1 VREVTV
7 KTVHALLCSGVL
19 FLGGTGPVAAA
30 AKSPGSVT
38 VSYVLH
44 RIPKIA
50 SNQVAVWIEDERGGY
65 VKTLFATNFTARGG
79 FGRRPQCLPE
89 WVKVSD
95 WKNASPGDVDAVSG
109 ATQKAGGIELSWD
122 CTDGNG
128 EPVAPGTYVYKI
140 EGNILWETRVVWQ
153 GRIKVGGAR
162 NGSAARA
169 EYFPADAAGT
179 DVLLEDVRA
188 FYEPAM

>member
-7 KTVHALLCSGVL
+7 KTVRALLCSAAL
-19 FLGGTGPVAAA
+19 IAAA
-30 AKSPGSVT
+30 VVPLTAAEKSPGSVT

-50 SNQVAVWIEDERGGY
+50 SNQVAVWIENERGGY
-65 VKTLFATNFTARGG
+65 VKTLFASRYTARGG

-89 WVKVSD
+89 WVRVSD

-109 ATQKAGGIELSWD
+109 ATQKAGGIELVWD
-122 CTDGNG
+122 CTDGKG
-128 EPVAPGTYVYKI
+128 KPVAAGLYVYRI
-140 EGNILWETRVVWQ
+140 EGIIHWEKRVLWRGT
-153 GRIKVGGAR
+153 IAVGGGT
-162 NGSAARA
+162 NSSTARA
-169 EYFPADAAGT
+169 EYFPADAAET

-188 FYEPAM
+188 LYEPAD